1 MKKIL
6 VLNHKSY
13 LTPKKAKNYALDIN
27 EYIRSDQTVI
37 ICPSN
42 IYLPY
47 FEGKYNFKL
56 GAQDISNSNITGE
69 VTGNLLKET
78 GVKYCLIGH
87 HERKN
92 LLGETSKQINEKTK
106 EALANNITPIVIV
119 GETYYEYEMKKSGEV
134 IAKQLKEY
142 LYKITLDQN
151 IIICYEPNW
160 SFQDKQIPTKEHI
173 IEIVQLIKN
182 IIKRKF
188 NENIKVIYGW
198 NITKE
203 NITKID
209 KIPILDGYL
218 IGKSSIE
225 VQKIKEIFDNIEW
238 VRQKKLK
245 IAIELILF
253 L

>member
-13 LTPKKAKNYALDIN
+13 LKPKEAKKYAIDIN
-27 EYIRSDQTVI
+27 DYIRSDQTVI

-47 FEGKYNFKL
+47 FEGKYNFTL
-56 GAQDISNSNITGE
+56 GAQDISYSNITGE
-69 VTGNLLKET
+69 VTGALLKET

-92 LLGETSKQINEKTK
+92 QLGETSKQINNKIK
-106 EALANNITPIVIV
+106 EALANNITPIIIV
-119 GETYYEYEMKKSGEV
+119 GETYYEYEMKKSGE
-134 IAKQLKEY
+134 IITKQLKEY
-142 LYKITLDQN
+142 LYKITPDQN

-173 IEIVQLIKN
+173 IEMVQLIKS
-182 IIKRKF
+182 ITKRKF
-188 NENIKVIYGW
+188 NENIKVLYGGH
-198 NITKE
+198 ITKE

-209 KIPILDGYL
+209 KIPILEGYL
-218 IGKSSIE
+218 IGRSSIE
-225 VQKIKEIFDNIEW
+225 VTKIKEIFDNLE
-238 VRQKKLK
+238 
-245 IAIELILF
+245 
-253 L
+253 